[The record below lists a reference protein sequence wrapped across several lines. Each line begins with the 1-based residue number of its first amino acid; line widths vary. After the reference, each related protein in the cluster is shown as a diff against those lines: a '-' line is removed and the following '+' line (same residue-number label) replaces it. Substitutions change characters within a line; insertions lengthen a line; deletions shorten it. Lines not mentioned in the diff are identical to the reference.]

1 MTKSEMSR
9 RSFLKQAL
17 ALSAV
22 SAIPSFWIPAQLRFG
37 FRLRQA

>member
-22 SAIPSFWIPAQLRFG
+22 SAIPSFWIPAQRC
-37 FRLRQA
+37 RAVRS